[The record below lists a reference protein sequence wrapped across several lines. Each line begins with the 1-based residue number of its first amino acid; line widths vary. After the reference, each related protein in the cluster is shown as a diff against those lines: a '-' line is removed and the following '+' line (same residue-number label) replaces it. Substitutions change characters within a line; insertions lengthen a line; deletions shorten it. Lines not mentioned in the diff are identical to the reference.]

1 MKKYLSLIL
10 ALCLCLALCAC
21 SGGDTD
27 TDKDA
32 DKGSVYSP
40 DYGEL
45 YFVSGDLKFGVMDYA
60 DEVMNSLGSPSGS
73 FENQSCAYQGTD
85 MVYYY
90 DGFELTT
97 HELDGKDRVIGIKLT
112 DDTVQTPQ
120 GLKIGMSKADC
131 ESVLDELGGEMS
143 GATVYKATC
152 GSTAL
157 VIGFGTDNCI
167 SSIEY
172 AVLA

>member
-1 MKKYLSLIL
+1 MKRLVCVLL
-10 ALCLCLALCAC
+10 AVLMCFALCAC
-21 SGGDTD
+21 GGDEGKTD
-27 TDKDA
+27 LDTGKTD
-32 DKGSVYSP
+32 YTP

-45 YFVSGDLKFGVMDYA
+45 YFASGDFKFGVLDEADAVMDK
-60 DEVMNSLGSPSGS
+60 LGEPDGS

-90 DGFELTT
+90 DGFELTV
-97 HELDGKDRVIGIKLT
+97 HNLDGVDRVIGVKLS

-120 GLKIGMSKADC
+120 GLKIGMSKDAC
-131 ESVLDELGGEMS
+131 ESILSELGGEMS

-157 VIGFGTDNCI
+157 VVGFGSDNTI

-172 AVLA
+172 AVIS

>member
-1 MKKYLSLIL
+1 MKKFISIL
-10 ALCLCLALCAC
+10 LAVLMCLALCAC
-21 SGGDTD
+21 GGNEGE
-27 TDKDA
+27 TDKG
-32 DKGSVYSP
+32 DKKDDYSP

-45 YFVSGDLKFGVMDYA
+45 YFASGDFKFGVMDYA
-60 DEVMNSLGSPSGS
+60 DDVMQKLGSPSGS

-85 MVYYY
+85 TVYYY
-90 DGFELTT
+90 DGFELTV
-97 HELDGKDRVIGIKLT
+97 HELDGADRVIGVKLT

-131 ESVLDELGGEMS
+131 ESILNDIGGEMN
-143 GATVYKATC
+143 GATVYTAKT

-157 VIGFGTDNCI
+157 VVGFGSDNCI

-172 AVLA
+172 TVIS

>member
-1 MKKYLSLIL
+1 MKKFVSIL
-10 ALCLCLALCAC
+10 LAVLMCLALCAC
-21 SGGDTD
+21 SGNESE
-27 TDKDA
+27 TDKGNKKD
-32 DKGSVYSP
+32 DYSP

-45 YFVSGDLKFGVMDYA
+45 YFASGDFKFGVMDEA
-60 DEVMNSLGSPSGS
+60 DAVMDKLGEPDGS

-90 DGFELTT
+90 DGFELTV
-97 HELDGKDRVIGIKLT
+97 HNLDGVDRVIGVKLS

-120 GLKIGMSKADC
+120 GLKIGMSKDDC
-131 ESVLDELGGEMS
+131 ESILNDLGGEMS

-157 VIGFGTDNCI
+157 VVGFGSDNTV

-172 AVLA
+172 AVIS